1 MATNEDNNIGKGKET
16 EPSIVLEFMQA
27 LEKLKITVETNKN
40 KQNYDEL
47 SDRLRSIEASI
58 SGDSQ
63 RSKGTTNT
71 NDVAVSKSKKQ
82 FKLKHVF
89 KNVSNF
95 KENVE
100 QYSEKEDHY
109 NTIWSIGVQ
118 RRNNHLAFFI
128 YCKPIAQADKWSIR
142 TKLKFKVVG
151 PNQNDVIRTW
161 DVCYEKSIGSGFGEF
176 MGWEEMLIWYLMDG
190 NLTVEVNVEIDETTG
205 LSKEKI
211 RKFDESQKDVSD
223 VTLVV
228 GDTKFYVSKM
238 FLAAQSSVFKTLLL
252 GNFTESKK
260 SEVKLNG
267 IDPDDFHYFL
277 EVLYGESAI
286 DDTTVEGVALLAD
299 MYDVPTAIR
308 KCEEF
313 LLEKSKKTSY
323 KKLKIATRY
332 NLEKLKEM
340 YS

>member
-1 MATNEDNNIGKGKET
+1 MAINEESNTGKGKET
-16 EPSIVLEFMQA
+16 EPSILLKNMQA
-27 LEKLKITVETNKN
+27 IEKLKITMEINKN
-40 KQNYDEL
+40 KLNLDDL
-47 SDRLRSIEASI
+47 PDRLQSIEASI
-58 SGDSQ
+58 SEILKSIGDAQKSTSCS
-63 RSKGTTNT
+63 RALETINT
-71 NDVAVSKSKKQ
+71 NNVAVSKSRKQ

-89 KNVSNF
+89 KSVSNF

-100 QYSEKEDHY
+100 HYSEKEDHY
-109 NTIWSIGVQ
+109 NTNWSIGVQ

-176 MGWEEMLIWYLMDG
+176 MGWEEMLTWYLVDG
-190 NLTVEVNVEIDETTG
+190 NLTVEAKVTIIETTG
-205 LSKEKI
+205 LRKEKI
-211 RKFDESQKDVSD
+211 RKFDESQNDVSD
-223 VTLVV
+223 VILVV
-228 GDTKFYVSKM
+228 SDIKFYVSKM

-252 GNFTESKK
+252 GNFSESKQ

-277 EVLYGESAI
+277 ELLYGESAI

-308 KCEEF
+308 KWTAE
-313 LLEKSKKTSY
+313 
-323 KKLKIATRY
+323 II
-332 NLEKLKEM
+332 
-340 YS
+340 